1 MREQR
6 HLFSMAMMRKHL
18 ALCALTATLALLA
31 TSALAQNPGPCRRGV
46 GFPQFLA
53 QLEQDALKAG
63 VSQRALS
70 EAAPYLVYDQGIV
83 NRDRGQRVFGQLFTQ
98 FAARMA
104 APYRMQNGQQHIK
117 QHAAAFARAEKEYGV
132 PPAVIAAFWGWE
144 SDFVVI
150 MGNLP
155 RRKSLVA

>member
-1 MREQR
+1 MPRF
-6 HLFSMAMMRKHL
+6 L
-18 ALCALTATLALLA
+18 LCTLPIALALLA
-31 TSALAQNPGPCRRGV
+31 TSALAQNPGPCRHGV

-53 QLEQDALKAG
+53 QLEQDAVKAG

-104 APYRMQNGQQHIK
+104 ADYRMQQGRQYIQ
-117 QHAAAFARAEKEYGV
+117 RY
-132 PPAVIAAFWGWE
+132 
-144 SDFVVI
+144 
-150 MGNLP
+150 
-155 RRKSLVA
+155 R